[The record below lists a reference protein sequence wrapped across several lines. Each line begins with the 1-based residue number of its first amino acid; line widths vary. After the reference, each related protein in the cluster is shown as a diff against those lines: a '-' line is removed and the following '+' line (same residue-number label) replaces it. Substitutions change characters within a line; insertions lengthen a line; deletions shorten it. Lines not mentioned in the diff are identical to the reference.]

1 MKSNVK
7 SVVVHSQLSNNMH
20 PMDGALVGVGLLWP
34 GLLFDK
40 YHNYDSVIARP
51 HV

>member
-1 MKSNVK
+1 
-7 SVVVHSQLSNNMH
+7 MH
-20 PMDGALVGVGLLWP
+20 LVDGALVGAGSLWP

-40 YHNYDSVIARP
+40 YHNYDGVIACP

>member
-1 MKSNVK
+1 
-7 SVVVHSQLSNNMH
+7 
-20 PMDGALVGVGLLWP
+20 MDDALVGIGSLWL

-40 YHNYDSVIARP
+40 YHNYDSVIACP